1 MTIIQTLAAE
11 HVVFH
16 NVFDHIEQTVAGLK
30 TVAEVRAVA
39 ALLEALLKVHSRI
52 EDHLLIE
59 PLEPNLIQ
67 LGQHENFHAEHEQID
82 ADLIALAKVRRVT
95 EARKLLLGAVLAS
108 RKHFDKEERIVFPLA
123 RRLLTAKTLT
133 ALGKRWREE
142 RQAIAAEG

>member
-16 NVFDHIEQTVAGLK
+16 NVFDHIEQAAPKLR
-30 TVAEVRAVA
+30 TVAEVRALA

-52 EDHLLIE
+52 EDNLLME

-82 ADLIALAKVRRVT
+82 ADLAAITKVRRVT
-95 EARKLLLGAVLAS
+95 DARRLLLGAVLAS
-108 RKHFDKEERIVFPLA
+108 RKHFDKEERIIFPLA

-142 RQAIAAEG
+142 RQAIAPEA